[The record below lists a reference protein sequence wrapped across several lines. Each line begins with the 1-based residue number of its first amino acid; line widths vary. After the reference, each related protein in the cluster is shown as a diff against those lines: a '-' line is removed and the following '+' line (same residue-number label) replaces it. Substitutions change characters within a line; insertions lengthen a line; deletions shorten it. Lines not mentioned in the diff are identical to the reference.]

1 MKTSAAFASIL
12 VSVIALTGCEDTK
25 RVFGKTKEA
34 PDEFAVYRRA
44 PLSLPPDS
52 DLRPPTPGVSR
63 PQVVNPRDQARA
75 ALSLSAKKTDKVA
88 LSKSEDITRLS
99 NGERALLALTGAN
112 KANPQIRQLVEQKTA
127 DLYETNETFTD
138 KMVFWRSKNKG
149 VVLDPQK
156 ELKRIREAQSL
167 GKPLNSKDI
176 PKDIPSVT
184 RKRKGL
190 LEGIFD

>member
-12 VSVIALTGCEDTK
+12 VSVIALTGCEETK

-75 ALSLSAKKTDKVA
+75 ALGLSAKKTDKVD

-112 KANPQIRQLVEQKTA
+112 KANPQIRKLVEEKTA

-176 PKDIPSVT
+176 PSVT

>member
-149 VVLDPQK
+149 VALDPQK

>member
-12 VSVIALTGCEDTK
+12 ISVIALTGCEETK

-52 DLRPPTPGVSR
+52 DLRPPTPGASR
-63 PQVVNPRDQARA
+63 PQVVNPKDQARV
-75 ALSLSAKKTDKVA
+75 ALGLSARKTDKVD
-88 LSKSEDITRLS
+88 LSKSEDITKLS
-99 NGERALLALTGAN
+99 NGERALLTLTGAD
-112 KANPQIRQLVEQKTA
+112 KANPQIRKLVEEKTSS
-127 DLYETNETFTD
+127 LYENNETFTD
-138 KMVFWRSKNKG
+138 KMVFWRSKQKG
-149 VVLDPQK
+149 VVLDPEK

-167 GKPLNSKDI
+167 GKPLNSN
-176 PKDIPSVT
+176 DIPSVT
-184 RKRKGL
+184 RKKKGL

>member
-12 VSVIALTGCEDTK
+12 VSVIALTGCEETK

-75 ALSLSAKKTDKVA
+75 ALGLSAKKTDKVD

-112 KANPQIRQLVEQKTA
+112 KAKPQIRKLVEEKTA
-127 DLYETNETFTD
+127 DLYETNETLTD

-149 VVLDPQK
+149 VALDPQK

-167 GKPLNSKDI
+167 GKPLNSR
-176 PKDIPSVT
+176 DIPSVT

>member
-12 VSVIALTGCEDTK
+12 VSVIALTGCEETK

-75 ALSLSAKKTDKVA
+75 ALGLSVKKTDKVD

-112 KANPQIRQLVEQKTA
+112 KANPQIRRLVEEKTA

-149 VVLDPQK
+149 VALDPQK

-167 GKPLNSKDI
+167 GKPLNSEDI
-176 PKDIPSVT
+176 PGDIPSVT

>member
-1 MKTSAAFASIL
+1 MKTSAALASIL
-12 VSVIALTGCEDTK
+12 ISVMALTGCEETK

-44 PLSLPPDS
+44 PLTLPPDS
-52 DLRPPTPGVSR
+52 DLRPPTPGVAR
-63 PQVVNPRDQARA
+63 PQVVNPRDRARA
-75 ALSLSAKKTDKVA
+75 AIGLSAKNTDKVD

-112 KANPQIRQLVEQKTA
+112 KANPQIRNLVEKNTA
-127 DLYETNETFTD
+127 DLYENNETFTD
-138 KMVFWRSKNKG
+138 KMVFWRSRNKG
-149 VVLDPQK
+149 VAIDPEK

-167 GKPLNSKDI
+167 GKQLKSNE
-176 PKDIPSVT
+176 IPSAK
-184 RKRKGL
+184 RKKKGL

>member
-12 VSVIALTGCEDTK
+12 VSVIALTGCEETK

-75 ALSLSAKKTDKVA
+75 ALGLSAKKTDKVD
-88 LSKSEDITRLS
+88 LSKSEDITRLT

-112 KANPQIRQLVEQKTA
+112 KANPQIRKLVEEKTA

-176 PKDIPSVT
+176 PSVT

>member
-12 VSVIALTGCEDTK
+12 VSVIALTGCEETK

-75 ALSLSAKKTDKVA
+75 ALGLSAKKTDKVD

-112 KANPQIRQLVEQKTA
+112 KANPQIRKLVEEKTA

-149 VVLDPQK
+149 VALDPQK

-167 GKPLNSKDI
+167 GKPLNSN
-176 PKDIPSVT
+176 DIPSVT
-184 RKRKGL
+184 RKKKKGL

>member
-12 VSVIALTGCEDTK
+12 VSVIALTGCEETK

-75 ALSLSAKKTDKVA
+75 ALGLSAKKTDKVD

-112 KANPQIRQLVEQKTA
+112 KANPQIRKLVEETTA

-149 VVLDPQK
+149 VALDPQK

-176 PKDIPSVT
+176 PSVT
-184 RKRKGL
+184 RRKKGL

>member
-1 MKTSAAFASIL
+1 MKTSAALGSIL
-12 VSVIALTGCEDTK
+12 IFVIALTGCEETK

-52 DLRPPTPGVSR
+52 NLRPPTPGVSR

-75 ALSLSAKKTDKVA
+75 ALGLSAKKTDKVD

-112 KANPQIRQLVEQKTA
+112 KANPQIRRLVEEKTS
-127 DLYETNETFTD
+127 DLYENNETFTD

-149 VVLDPQK
+149 VALDPEK

-176 PKDIPSVT
+176 PRDIPSVT